1 MNGTAHWLNFLKLR
15 VSYGKVG
22 NDGVIKVPRF
32 LFLQTMGTLTNVL
45 NPEPGGDQRIYRIV
59 QGYANPNLKWEV
71 AGAGEFR
78 FGDQV
83 VQRGC

>member
-45 NPEPGGDQRIYRIV
+45 NPEPGGRPTIYRICESEF
-59 QGYANPNLKWEV
+59 EV
-71 AGAGEFR
+71 GSGGAGEFR